1 METLKKDPFAV
12 IPEVVIGN
20 PFSLRTTTWIPACQT
35 VSQFARRFIID
46 GITSKK
52 EKWTIGI

>member
-20 PFSLRTTTWIPACQT
+20 PFSLRTATWIPACAGMT
-35 VSQFARRFIID
+35 NEKGLAIC
-46 GITSKK
+46 K
-52 EKWTIGI
+52 EALDALH